1 MSTSLYSSL
10 RGRLDLNGSLFKR
23 FPRRWPDGF
32 GFDIYPCS
40 FADTESQ
47 GWAHLGMLFGLVRA
61 KDVAGHMSL
70 GLQILHSKEVYRKMV
85 MASIEAIRW
94 YESSVVQLYSEM
106 QQSQTQLDVQQVHCN
121 Q

>member
-1 MSTSLYSSL
+1 MVSDLTSTRVPSQIL
-10 RGRLDLNGSLFKR
+10 R
-23 FPRRWPDGF
+23 
-32 GFDIYPCS
+32 
-40 FADTESQ
+40 AAVQ